1 MANSCRAEI
10 LATVHSIVRNKGINE
25 FTVNEVVEYL
35 SQNNTVYKP
44 QSIRTH
50 ITSRCCVNAP
60 DHHAVVY
67 DDFERIGRGVYK
79 LRSFII

>member
-1 MANSCRAEI
+1 M
-10 LATVHSIVRNKGINE
+10 
-25 FTVNEVVEYL
+25 VEYL